1 VASAS
6 LGGAIIGPELEGRAS
21 RHATFTRQELFTL
34 RFTKNNEIV
43 QEQAIFSV
51 PQPHLEFGKDKQYY
65 CIVVANV
72 SPEKWH
78 CGGCLCLDRPMTFF
92 F

>member
-21 RHATFTRQELFTL
+21 RHATFTRQELFTQ

-43 QEQAIFSV
+43 QEQAIFFRYRSRIWN
-51 PQPHLEFGKDKQYY
+51 LAR
-65 CIVVANV
+65 ISNTIAL
-72 SPEKWH
+72 S
-78 CGGCLCLDRPMTFF
+78 
-92 F
+92 